1 MMRRT
6 FGVLLLIPL
15 LLLTVAFQNVNNT
28 PTPEPNPDAN
38 ISFPPPV
45 YTLRG
50 EDFPIHGT
58 ANVEDMSNF
67 FLEVRMLNDD
77 LTPLDTEVLWLPIT
91 MPSNTPVLEDELGIW
106 NTSLLEDGLY
116 ELRLVIIL
124 TDGERV
130 EAWVAPLRIENEI
143 PPFLDLGIEQPVVQP
158 TSDSVIVTPP
168 VVETPVQPPVTSA
181 PEAQASVSANVR
193 LGDSTAYGIVTS
205 LAAGQRVPVVGRS
218 NTGTGWW
225 LIELPDGRRGWV
237 APTTVQ
243 VTGNTDNVPLVAPPP
258 VPAPVNTPTPTTPPV
273 AQQSDA
279 VLTNVRF
286 DRNLVVG
293 QNFQIFATVR
303 NDGGVTLPDTTV
315 ACNFTPMNQIF
326 NSPLAPLAPGQQVDV
341 VITARLD
348 SGGGNNVTANCAVDL
363 NDLIAEANESNNYF
377 NITVLLANP

>member
-15 LLLTVAFQNVNNT
+15 LLLTAAFQNVDNT
-28 PTPEPNPDAN
+28 PTPEFNPDAN
-38 ISFPPPV
+38 ISFPPAV

-50 EDFPIHGT
+50 ENFPIHGT
-58 ANVEDMSNF
+58 ANVDSMANF

-91 MPSNTPVLEDELGIW
+91 MPSNAPVVEDELGVW
-106 NTSLLEDGLY
+106 DTSLLEDGLY
-116 ELRLVIIL
+116 ELRLVVIL
-124 TDGERV
+124 TGGERV
-130 EAWVAPLRIENEI
+130 EAWVTPLRIENEI

-158 TSDSVIVTPP
+158 TSESVIVIPP
-168 VVETPVQPPVTSA
+168 ATQAPVTSS
-181 PEAQASVSANVR
+181 PQAQASVSANVR

-205 LAAGQRVPVVGRS
+205 LAAGQSVPVVGRS
-218 NTGTGWW
+218 ITGTGWW
-225 LIELPDGRRGWV
+225 LVELPDGRRGWV

-243 VTGNTDNVPLVAPPP
+243 VTGNTDNVPAVSPPP
-258 VPAPVNTPTPTTPPV
+258 VPVAPTATPVPV
-273 AQQSDA
+273 AQQPDA

-286 DRNLVVG
+286 DRDLVMG

-315 ACNFTPMNQIF
+315 ACNFTPVNQIF
-326 NSPLAPLAPGQQVDV
+326 SSPLGALAPGQQVDV

-348 SGGGNNVTANCAVDL
+348 AGGNSNVTANCAVDL
-363 NDLIAEANESNNYF
+363 NNLIAEVNENNNYF
-377 NITVLLANP
+377 NLTAYVAMQI